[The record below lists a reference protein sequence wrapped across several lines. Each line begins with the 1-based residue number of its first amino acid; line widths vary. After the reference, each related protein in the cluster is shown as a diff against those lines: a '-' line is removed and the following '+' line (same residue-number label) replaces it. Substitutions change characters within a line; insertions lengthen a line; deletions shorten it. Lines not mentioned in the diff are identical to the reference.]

1 MNDDNNKNKK
11 KEQSDEELLKN
22 VTGSEYK
29 YGFVSD
35 IDTHVIPVGLNEDVV
50 RYISKVKGE
59 PEWLLDFRLKA
70 FSHWKTMTMPR
81 WAHLDIPEIDFQAIS
96 HYAAPKV
103 KDAPKSMDEVDP
115 ELRRTF
121 DKLGISLEEQMRLS
135 GMAVDAVMDS
145 VSVKTTYR
153 DKLAELGVI
162 FCSISEAVKDYP
174 DLVKKYLGSVVSYRD
189 NFFAALNSAVFSDG
203 SFVYI
208 PKGVRCPMEL
218 STYFRI
224 NAAGTGQFER
234 TLIVADDDA
243 YVSYLE
249 GCTAPMRDENQLHA
263 AIVEI
268 VVEDRAEVK
277 YSTVQNWYPGDKEGK
292 GGIYNFVTK
301 RGLCRGDFSK
311 LSWTQVET
319 GSAITW
325 KYPSCVLKGDNSV
338 GEFYSV
344 AVTNNYQQA
353 DTGTKMIHIG
363 KNSRSTIVSKGIS
376 AGFSQNSY
384 RGAVKVAKNATGCRN
399 YTQCDSLLLSKT
411 CGAHTFPY
419 IDVQNDSS
427 VVEHE
432 ATTSKINEDQ
442 LFYCNQRGIPTEDA
456 VGLIVNG
463 YAKEVMNKLPM
474 EFAVEAQKLLQVS
487 LENSVG

>member
-1 MNDDNNKNKK
+1 MEKRKKENKK
-11 KEQSDEELLKN
+11 KKTDEDIIKDA
-22 VTGSEYK
+22 TGGEYK
-29 YGFVSD
+29 YGFVTD
-35 IDTHVIPVGLNEDVV
+35 IDTHIIPVGLNEDVV
-50 RYISKVKGE
+50 RYISKTKGE
-59 PEWLLDFRLKA
+59 PEWLLEFRLKA
-70 FSHWKTMTMPR
+70 YRHWLTLAMPR
-81 WAHLDIPEIDFQAIS
+81 WAHLDIPEIDFQSIS
-96 HYAAPKV
+96 YYAAPKT
-103 KDAPKSMDEVDP
+103 KSAPGSMDEVDP

-121 DKLGISLEEQMRLS
+121 DKLGIPLEEQMRLS
-135 GMAVDAVMDS
+135 GVAVDAVMDS

-174 DLVKKYLGSVVSYRD
+174 DLVRKYLGSVVSYRD

-224 NAAGTGQFER
+224 NAANTGQFER

-277 YSTVQNWYPGDKEGK
+277 YSTVQNWYPGDKDGN

-325 KYPSCVLKGDNSV
+325 KYPSCVLQGDNSI

-344 AVTNNYQQA
+344 AVTNNRQQA

-384 RGAVKVAKNATGCRN
+384 RGAVKIAKNASGCRN
-399 YTQCDSLLLSKT
+399 YTQCDSLLLSDT

-419 IDVQNDSS
+419 IDVQNESS

-463 YAKEVMNKLPM
+463 YAKEVMSKLPM
-474 EFAVEAQKLLQVS
+474 EFAVEAQKLLQIS
-487 LENSVG
+487 LEGSVG

>member
-1 MNDDNNKNKK
+1 MEKRKKENKK
-11 KEQSDEELLKN
+11 KKTDEDIIKDA
-22 VTGSEYK
+22 TGGEYK
-29 YGFVSD
+29 YGFVTD
-35 IDTHVIPVGLNEDVV
+35 IDTHIIPVGLNEDVV
-50 RYISKVKGE
+50 RYISKTKEE
-59 PEWLLDFRLKA
+59 PEWLLEFRLKA
-70 FSHWKTMTMPR
+70 YRHWLTLAMPR
-81 WAHLDIPEIDFQAIS
+81 WAHLDIPEIDFQSIS
-96 HYAAPKV
+96 YYAAPKT
-103 KDAPKSMDEVDP
+103 KSAPGSMDEVDP

-121 DKLGISLEEQMRLS
+121 DKLGIPLEEQMRLS
-135 GMAVDAVMDS
+135 GVAVDAVMDS

-174 DLVKKYLGSVVSYRD
+174 DLVRKYLGSVVSYRD

-224 NAAGTGQFER
+224 NAANTGQFER

-277 YSTVQNWYPGDKEGK
+277 YSTVQNWYPGDKDGN

-325 KYPSCVLKGDNSV
+325 KYPSCVLQGDNSI

-344 AVTNNYQQA
+344 AVTNNHQQA

-384 RGAVKVAKNATGCRN
+384 RGAVKIAKNATGCRN
-399 YTQCDSLLLSKT
+399 YTQCDSLLLSDT

-419 IDVQNDSS
+419 IDVQNESS

-463 YAKEVMNKLPM
+463 YAKEVMSKLPM
-474 EFAVEAQKLLQVS
+474 EFAVEAQKLLQIS
-487 LENSVG
+487 LEGSVG